1 MEKYSSRTPHL
12 AGCWESL
19 NKCFQK
25 SVDAVLP
32 YNRFPTDEMLIT
44 IFTETECI
52 IKSRPYILELNKP
65 DVLPSSTPYF
75 NAKYMKQ
82 QSLFLVN
89 CFWRR
94 FIKELNLSVG
104 DLGFSTK
111 IREWSSWPIEKV
123 ENVFPGQD
131 TTKPAMSQFEIFL
144 KFVWRRIFNIFIFLK
159 LRVMKKT
166 TFTLPGRPLYQYK
179 VMTFGLCNAAQTICL
194 VMKILYSVKSCN

>member
-1 MEKYSSRTPHL
+1 MLWRIKRRNFKVWNWVEKYSSRTPHL

-94 FIKELNLSVG
+94 FSV
-104 DLGFSTK
+104 LHENPWMVFMAYWK
-111 IREWSSWPIEKV
+111 SWECLPRSRY
-123 ENVFPGQD
+123 N
-131 TTKPAMSQFEIFL
+131 
-144 KFVWRRIFNIFIFLK
+144 
-159 LRVMKKT
+159 KT
-166 TFTLPGRPLYQYK
+166 SNESVRNFFK
-179 VMTFGLCNAAQTICL
+179 ICL
-194 VMKILYSVKSCN
+194 AANFYSFF